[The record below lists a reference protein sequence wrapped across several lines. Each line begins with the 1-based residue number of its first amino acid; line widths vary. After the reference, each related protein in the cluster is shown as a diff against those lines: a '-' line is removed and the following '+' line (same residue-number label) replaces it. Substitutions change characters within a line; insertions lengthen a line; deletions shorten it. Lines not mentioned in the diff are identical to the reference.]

1 MTYTY
6 RDHEIVYQYPA
17 IVTYELT
24 EDGELDYHAKDS
36 EATDP
41 GFYTDQVTL
50 DEYETL
56 EKARQ
61 AIDIQEPSTPEIK
74 AELEQLRQALRDENI
89 SQGELCRLEELKD
102 YIEFGDVELLE
113 PAGVPEGVNN

>member
-17 IVTYELT
+17 IVTYQLD
-24 EDGELDYHAKDS
+24 EDGELDYHAKDA
-36 EATDP
+36 EATNI

-56 EKARQ
+56 GKAIR
-61 AIDIQEPSTPEIK
+61 AIDLQEPTTPEIK

-89 SQGELCRLEELKD
+89 SQGELIRLAELAD
-102 YIEFGDVELLE
+102 YIEFGDVELLA
-113 PAGVPEGVNN
+113 PAGVPEGVKN